1 MATQSKYGRV
11 RFVALDPSVD
21 HKVSAQFHILFYSL
35 LSLKVLFIIS
45 ELICT
50 PFSTHTVGQFTV
62 LTPLGAPR
70 GEIMLQ
76 NVFWPEI
83 YIDITGRVFK
93 TVRSYSLG
101 RIHTN

>member
-1 MATQSKYGRV
+1 MATQSKYVRV

-76 NVFWPEI
+76 NVFWPGTYVAI
-83 YIDITGRVFK
+83 SGRVFIA
-93 TVRSYSLG
+93 VRSFSLS
-101 RIHTN
+101 RNHTN